1 MTFNRAGV
9 IEGDSL
15 DITVK
20 AWNEGNYASD
30 VFVVFYVMDSTGDA
44 YSTPDGVKR
53 MSRVASTTVPLMA
66 PKPVLE
72 DQGVWETWY
81 YATATWDEA
90 YIPGTTVQEFETVN
104 MYAMI
109 NPDAEEQDIKDGVKT
124 QDEYLNQKDDNDAT
138 GTIAVVK
145 NKASTPSFAVGIIGL
160 SVAALVASIGASLRR
175 EEEQTNKSM
184 KEGEGLAFSYPIM

>member
-1 MTFNRAGV
+1 MYKRQLA
-9 IEGDSL
+9 
-15 DITVK
+15 ITVK

-30 VFVVFYVMDSTGDA
+30 VLVVFYVMDSTGDA

-109 NPDAEEQDIKDGVKT
+109 NPDAEEQDIKDELRHKM
-124 QDEYLNQKDDNDAT
+124 
-138 GTIAVVK
+138 
-145 NKASTPSFAVGIIGL
+145 
-160 SVAALVASIGASLRR
+160 SI
-175 EEEQTNKSM
+175 
-184 KEGEGLAFSYPIM
+184 

>member
-1 MTFNRAGV
+1 MGRKEDNIKRATA
-9 IEGDSL
+9 L
-15 DITVK
+15 
-20 AWNEGNYASD
+20 
-30 VFVVFYVMDSTGDA
+30 FMDSTGDA

-53 MSRVASTTVPLMA
+53 MSRVASTTIPEMA

-72 DQGVWETWY
+72 DRGVWETWY
-81 YATATWDEA
+81 FATATWEEA

-104 MYAMI
+104 IYAMI

-124 QDEYLNQKDDNDAT
+124 QDEYLNQKDDNDAE

-175 EEEQTNKSM
+175 EEE
-184 KEGEGLAFSYPIM
+184 

>member
-1 MTFNRAGV
+1 MTFDRSGV
-9 IEGDSL
+9 IEGDAL
-15 DITVK
+15 AITVK

-30 VFVVFYVMDSTGDA
+30 VLVVFYVMDSTGDA

-53 MSRVASTTVPLMA
+53 MSRVASTTVPMMA

-72 DQGVWETWY
+72 NDGVYQTWY
-81 YATATWDEA
+81 HATATWEEA
-90 YIPGTTVQEFETVN
+90 YIPGTTIQAFETVE

-109 NPDAEEQDIKDGVKT
+109 NPDAEQQDVDAGVKT
-124 QDEYLNQKDDNDAT
+124 QDEYLNQKDDNDAV

-145 NKASTPSFAVGIIGL
+145 SKASTPSFAVGIIGL

-175 EEEQTNKSM
+175 EEE
-184 KEGEGLAFSYPIM
+184 